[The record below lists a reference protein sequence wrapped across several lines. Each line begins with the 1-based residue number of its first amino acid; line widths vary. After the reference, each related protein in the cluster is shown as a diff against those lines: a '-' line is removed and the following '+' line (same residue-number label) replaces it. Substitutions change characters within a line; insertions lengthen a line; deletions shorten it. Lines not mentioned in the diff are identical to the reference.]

1 MSRETVLGEDELAFE
16 QLLLGAGR
24 AETVSA
30 EQTEAALLRF
40 AAGVAALQSGA
51 VAGAALGTGAA
62 GTATGPWARLFV
74 TTKWLAIGFVAGGIT
89 TFAWLRQT
97 TTPSAPSAKGAA
109 AAAVAAPVAPAA
121 EPVAASS
128 PAPNSVASAPLAT
141 EPAPR
146 SVRTAG
152 PGTAPRVPVKSG
164 PDLAAEVM
172 ALDSIRTALSIG
184 ALRDAEQRVADY
196 RRQFAQGSLRSEAEV
211 LALEVLVAQGRTQAA
226 AAAAERFISQH
237 PRDPQV
243 ARVRA
248 LVVDKRR

>member
-1 MSRETVLGEDELAFE
+1 MSHETMLAEDELAFE

-51 VAGAALGTGAA
+51 VAGAAVGTTAA
-62 GTATGPWARLFV
+62 GAGASPWARLFV
-74 TTKWLAIGFVAGGIT
+74 TTKWLALGFVAGGIT

-97 TTPSAPSAKGAA
+97 TPPSAPSAKGAA
-109 AAAVAAPVAPAA
+109 AATVAAPVAPPAQPGAA
-121 EPVAASS
+121 PSPEPKSVGSAS
-128 PAPNSVASAPLAT
+128 LAT

-146 SVRTAG
+146 SVRSAG
-152 PGTAPRVPVKSG
+152 PSTAPRVVVKSG
-164 PDLAAEVM
+164 PDLAAEVL
-172 ALDSIRTALSIG
+172 AIDSIRTALSIG
-184 ALRDAEQRVADY
+184 ALRDADQRVADY

-248 LVVDKRR
+248 LVVGSRR

>member
-1 MSRETVLGEDELAFE
+1 MSRETVLGEDDFDFE

-24 AETVSA
+24 TETLSP

-40 AAGVAALQSGA
+40 AAGVAALQGAA
-51 VAGAALGTGAA
+51 VAGAAVGA
-62 GTATGPWARLFV
+62 TAATAVARPWARLFV
-74 TTKWLAIGFVAGGIT
+74 TTKWLALGFVAGGIT

-97 TTPSAPSAKGAA
+97 APVPTAPSAASAPITTAA
-109 AAAVAAPVAPAA
+109 TAVAPPVQ
-121 EPVAASS
+121 PVAASS
-128 PAPNSVASAPLAT
+128 AEPKPVGAASLAT
-141 EPAPR
+141 EPTPR
-146 SVRTAG
+146 SGRAAN
-152 PGTAPRVPVKSG
+152 TAPRVTVKSA

-196 RRQFAQGSLRSEAEV
+196 RRKFAQGSLRSEAEV
-211 LALEVLVAQGRTQAA
+211 LAIEVLVAQGRTQAA

-248 LVVDKRR
+248 LVE

>member
-1 MSRETVLGEDELAFE
+1 MSHESVLGEDDLAFE

-24 AETVSA
+24 TETLSP

-40 AAGVAALQSGA
+40 AAGLAALQGAA
-51 VAGAALGTGAA
+51 VAGAAVGTTAAGAA
-62 GTATGPWARLFV
+62 TGSWARLLV
-74 TTKWLAIGFVAGGIT
+74 TTKWLALGFIAGGIT

-97 TTPSAPSAKGAA
+97 TVPSAATP
-109 AAAVAAPVAPAA
+109 PVATAVT
-121 EPVAASS
+121 PVT
-128 PAPNSVASAPLAT
+128 P
-141 EPAPR
+141 PAPR
-146 SVRTAG
+146 SAAAAPQEPKALEPRPLVTEPPPRAVRAAAANT
-152 PGTAPRVPVKSG
+152 TPRVTAKSG

-196 RRQFAQGSLRSEAEV
+196 RRKFAQGSLRSEAEV
-211 LALEVLVAQGRTQAA
+211 LAIEVLVAQGRGQAA
-226 AAAAERFISQH
+226 AAAAERFIGQH

-248 LVVDKRR
+248 LVVDSRP

>member
-1 MSRETVLGEDELAFE
+1 MSHESVLGKDDLGFE

-24 AETVSA
+24 AESVSA

-51 VAGAALGTGAA
+51 VTGAA
-62 GTATGPWARLFV
+62 AGTMAAGSAASRWARVFV
-74 TTKWLAIGFVAGGIT
+74 TTKWLALGFVAGGIA
-89 TFAWLRQT
+89 TFAWLRQAPPPSRV
-97 TTPSAPSAKGAA
+97 PSAANAPVTTASTAVAGTAPPGQP
-109 AAAVAAPVAPAA
+109 VAAPPLEPKSVGAAPI
-121 EPVAASS
+121 
-128 PAPNSVASAPLAT
+128 AT
-141 EPAPR
+141 ER
-146 SVRTAG
+146 SARAARAAG
-152 PGTAPRVPVKSG
+152 AGTASRVTVKSG

-211 LALEVLVAQGRTQAA
+211 LAIEVLVAQGRTQAA

-237 PRDPQV
+237 PRDPQA

-248 LVVDKRR
+248 LVE